1 MGSISECR
9 ACSLL
14 LQEAI
19 CTETTP
25 TECQRSVCHSVNID
39 ANWDLL
45 NRSASGDLVPDPK
58 LYPSGLN
65 HTVSYVHS
73 LGLGFGLCESLHW
86 RCTHSVRFYHG
97 RSLIADTLLRSDGDR
112 GTMDC
117 GKAPGQYGHEAHDS
131 AWLGAHKIE

>member
-1 MGSISECR
+1 MPTIGVPQRQYRCQLGPAESQRLRGFGSGPI
-9 ACSLL
+9 
-14 LQEAI
+14 
-19 CTETTP
+19 
-25 TECQRSVCHSVNID
+25 
-39 ANWDLL
+39 
-45 NRSASGDLVPDPK
+45 
-58 LYPSGLN
+58 YPSGLN

-73 LGLGFGLCESLHW
+73 LGLGFGLRESLHW

-97 RSLIADTLLRSDGDR
+97 RSLIADAPLRSDGDR